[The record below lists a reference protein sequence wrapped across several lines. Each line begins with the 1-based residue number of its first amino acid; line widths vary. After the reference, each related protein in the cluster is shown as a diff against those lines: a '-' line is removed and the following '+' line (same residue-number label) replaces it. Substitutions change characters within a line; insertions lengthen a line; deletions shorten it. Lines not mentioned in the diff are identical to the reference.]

1 MTHKIN
7 PYAYR
12 LSIKSSWLSSYNFRI
27 DNWIRKLI
35 NGTFIAFN
43 YFSSPCILV
52 HSLYYI
58 KILVVIYDN
67 SFDKKPRFSYII
79 SFLKSVLEKKF
90 NKKIV
95 FIVRETKNK
104 NFDAKILGDWI
115 AFNIQKQPNKLK
127 LLDKFT
133 FNFN

>member
-1 MTHKIN
+1 MGHKIN

-12 LSIKSSWLSSYNFRI
+12 LSIKSSWLSSSNFRI

-43 YFSSPCILV
+43 YLSSPCILV

-67 SFDKKPRFSYII
+67 SFEKKPRFSYVI

-90 NKKIV
+90 NKKII

-127 LLDKFT
+127 LLDKLT

>member
-1 MTHKIN
+1 MGHKIN

-12 LSIKSSWLSSYNFRI
+12 LSIKSSWLSSSNFRI

-43 YFSSPCILV
+43 YLSSPCILV
-52 HSLYYI
+52 HSIYYI

-79 SFLKSVLEKKF
+79 GFLKSVLELYKY
-90 NKKIV
+90 NI
-95 FIVRETKNK
+95 ES
-104 NFDAKILGDWI
+104 NF
-115 AFNIQKQPNKLK
+115 KLIIKYFSFK
-127 LLDKFT
+127 LF
-133 FNFN
+133 